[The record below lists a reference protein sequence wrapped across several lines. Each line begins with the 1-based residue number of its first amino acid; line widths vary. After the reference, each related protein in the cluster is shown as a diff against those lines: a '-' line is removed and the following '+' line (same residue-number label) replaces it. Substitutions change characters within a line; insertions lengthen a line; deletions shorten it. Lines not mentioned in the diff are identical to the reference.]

1 MVYINV
7 DRLTPPFKKNLQ
19 KSNTAEPRCVEVQG
33 KDVMEGW
40 TVALLYSFA
49 ISLVRG

>member
-33 KDVMEGW
+33 TNK
-40 TVALLYSFA
+40 F
-49 ISLVRG
+49 ISKYANENQ